1 MRFMVKRAFT
11 FAFYGEF
18 LTLLSTPLG
27 APDTFSGA
35 CHPSLTTKSNA
46 VPLRVKR
53 HSFQR
58 MLFHWCS
65 TIPSEIASA
74 LPSTL
79 HIENHATT
87 SDCGKPPWGL
97 LFPLEFR
104 SIFTA
109 QRVHQASIRDS
120 GNLVT
125 PLVQAGIQPARY
137 YATVRASELG
147 PLFTSA

>member
-1 MRFMVKRAFT
+1 MVLHCCSIIP
-11 FAFYGEF
+11 GEI
-18 LTLLSTPLG
+18 T
-27 APDTFSGA
+27 
-35 CHPSLTTKSNA
+35 
-46 VPLRVKR
+46 
-53 HSFQR
+53 
-58 MLFHWCS
+58 
-65 TIPSEIASA
+65 SA

-79 HIENHATT
+79 DIEKHTTT

-97 LFPLEFR
+97 LFPMEFR
-104 SIFTA
+104 GIFTA

-120 GNLVT
+120 GNLVI